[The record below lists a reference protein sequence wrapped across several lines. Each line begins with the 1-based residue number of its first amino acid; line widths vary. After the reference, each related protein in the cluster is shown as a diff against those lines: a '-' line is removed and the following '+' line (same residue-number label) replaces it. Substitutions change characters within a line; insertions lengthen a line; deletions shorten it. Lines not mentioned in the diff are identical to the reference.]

1 MNKIEELYSEYIEI
15 LNWQKFDEADL
26 DYNLLNKHIDFL
38 KKMEAV
44 TDSAI
49 SIFDMNKKEHIY
61 ISDNFSKML
70 GYNLDDM
77 KKQGNAFFD
86 SMVHPDD
93 FLINLKNGI
102 ELVKF
107 SFSVPLE
114 QRRDFKLLSEFR
126 MKNGKGN
133 YIRIIEQQQ
142 ILELDKKGNFWM
154 ALSTVD
160 ISPNQ
165 DLNEGV
171 KSRIFNFRKKEFVNF
186 PFHGQNSDEIKLSK
200 REKQI
205 LSLIKDGM
213 LSKEIAGKL
222 FISVHT
228 VNTHRQRILEKL
240 NVSNSIEAIQY
251 FNSLGIT
258 N

>member
-1 MNKIEELYSEYIEI
+1 MNEVEKLYAEYFELLSRQQFE
-15 LNWQKFDEADL
+15 EADL
-26 DYNLLNKHIDFL
+26 DYELLNKHIEFL
-38 KKMEAV
+38 RQMDALG
-44 TDSAI
+44 DSAI
-49 SIFDMNKKEHIY
+49 SIFDMNKKEHIFV
-61 ISDNFSKML
+61 SDNYSKML
-70 GYNLDDM
+70 GYDLAEVEA
-77 KKQGNAFFD
+77 QGNSFFD
-86 SMVHPDD
+86 SKVHPED
-93 FLINLKNGI
+93 FLTNMKNGI
-102 ELVKF
+102 ELIKF
-107 SFSVPLE
+107 AFSRSLE
-114 QRRDFKLLSEFR
+114 ERKNYKLISEYR

-142 ILELDKKGNFWM
+142 MLELDKKGNFWV

-171 KSRIFNFRKKEFVNF
+171 RAQIFNFRTKEIV
-186 PFHGQNSDEIKLSK
+186 PFSVTRKDKENNLLSK

-205 LSLIKDGM
+205 LGLIKNGM
-213 LSKEIAGKL
+213 LSKEIADKL

-240 NVSNSIEAIQY
+240 NVSNSFEAIQY
-251 FNSLGIT
+251 VSSLGIT